1 MSGFAEGYFII
12 FGGLAVFGAVAAV
25 YFYLQDR
32 KEAQAEE
39 IIASEVENVP
49 SKRSTPQEPTNG
61 NWSRATAYFEK
72 SLALSEAIGDLP
84 GRALVLRN
92 LGKLCA
98 KQGEINKAKDW
109 FEKAL
114 AIYEELGD
122 KLSMARVYNELGLL
136 FSHSFAAE
144 DNPAEK
150 IEN

>member
-39 IIASEVENVP
+39 TLSPEAANVTA
-49 SKRSTPQEPTNG
+49 KYSTPQEPING
-61 NWSRATAYFEK
+61 NWAKAAAYFEK
-72 SLALSEAIGDLP
+72 SLSLSEAIGDSH

-92 LGKLCA
+92 LAKLCA
-98 KQGEINKAKDW
+98 KQGNIAKAKNL
-109 FEKAL
+109 FERAL
-114 AIYEELGD
+114 AIYEENDD

-136 FSHSFAAE
+136 FSHGLEPESNLAE
-144 DNPAEK
+144 N

>member
-1 MSGFAEGYFII
+1 
-12 FGGLAVFGAVAAV
+12 VFGAVAAV

-39 IIASEVENVP
+39 ILSPEVANASA
-49 SKRSTPQEPTNG
+49 KYLTPQQQQPTNG
-61 NWSRATAYFEK
+61 NWSKATAYFEK
-72 SLALSEAIGDLP
+72 SLSLSEAIGDSH

-98 KQGEINKAKDW
+98 KQGEINKAKDL

-114 AIYEELGD
+114 AIYEDLGD
-122 KLSMARVYNELGLL
+122 KLSMTRVYNELGLL
-136 FSHSFAAE
+136 FSHGLAAE